1 MAALLC
7 LRIPRQS
14 LALPYFY
21 NTFGILKY
29 IAFIGCDTSII
40 FCIERPIHEMRKA
53 PGQTSGGFVLC
64 PLSAHHPVT
73 IRLCSLGDERR
84 AGHSPGAGLAVQPLQ
99 HALWE
104 ADVDAHRGLS
114 ISGASGSVHGFVLKL
129 LLRHGLYLSPVSKKR
144 KITDSPAVI
153 EGVPSH
159 GQAPVNLCLRRFEKT
174 LDIDFHFH
182 IDIVRS

>member
-1 MAALLC
+1 MAFLSISTMLASFMAALLC

-64 PLSAHHPVT
+64 PLSAHQPAT
-73 IRLCSLGDERR
+73 YTPDT
-84 AGHSPGAGLAVQPLQ
+84 SPSASLAVQVLQ
-99 HALWE
+99 HALGE
-104 ADVDAHRGLS
+104 ADVDVHRGH
-114 ISGASGSVHGFVLKL
+114 IHIGRIGKRPRFRPQVPFAPRPVPA
-129 LLRHGLYLSPVSKKR
+129 PVSKKR

-153 EGVPSH
+153 EGVPSM
-159 GQAPVNLCLRRFEKT
+159 AKYPST
-174 LDIDFHFH
+174 
-182 IDIVRS
+182 SA